1 MKYFETLFRVNLR
14 IWMLAIAI
22 AWLAP
27 VFATEI
33 CLHDT
38 LPVIN
43 PNHPNPRMRF
53 KVWTSQFNTINQWLL
68 PFEKNIKALSE
79 DRFNELSSLILGK
92 TIPELQRYRADG
104 LLTYEELTLFFLARI
119 SKMETDQDKALHAY
133 IAIHPDC
140 LNWAKA
146 CDTGYQSSRG
156 EYTLY
161 GIPIALKDNIQVAGL
176 PTTAGAEVLK
186 DHKVSD
192 AFITKRLKAEGAV
205 IIGKA
210 NLSEW
215 AYYFCEGCPV
225 GYSAMGGQTLN
236 PYGRGK
242 IETGGSSSGSAS
254 VVAGGLAVAAVGS
267 ETSGSILSPSG
278 LQSLV
283 GLKPT
288 AGALSRTGIVPISY
302 TLDTPGPMTG
312 SCIDNAILYNAMLG
326 RDTADPASFDHISVA
341 PEDLLKAS
349 LMGKKLGVIREL
361 LADSVYAHNVD
372 LLEAYGAEVVAIDIP
387 NLDFS
392 GLITILNLEMREAI
406 PQYLAAF
413 PSENVTVKDIADIVA
428 YNQQDMMSRAPYG
441 QQRFEILLKDKTPM
455 SDFPGL
461 RTGWLSAAE
470 TMFASFWDSG
480 IDAVI
485 SLSNYHAAHA
495 AMGRLPCL
503 TVPSGYK
510 SDGTPIGLTFIGP
523 SRSEASLLNM
533 GHAFESRTTYR
544 KLPAGYGRD

>member
-1 MKYFETLFRVNLR
+1 MKYFDAFFLTNLKT
-14 IWMLAIAI
+14 WMLAIAI
-22 AWLAP
+22 VWVAP
-27 VFATEI
+27 LYGTEVI
-33 CLHDT
+33 VKDT

-53 KVWTSQFNTINQWLL
+53 KVWASQFNSINQWLL
-68 PFEKNIKALSE
+68 PFEKNIRELSE
-79 DRFNELSSLILGK
+79 DRCSELSALILGK
-92 TIPELQRYRADG
+92 TIPELQRNRADG
-104 LLTYEELTLFFLARI
+104 LFTYEELTLFFLARI
-119 SKMETDQDKALHAY
+119 AKIETDPDKALHAF
-133 IAIHPDC
+133 ISIHPDC

-146 CDTGYQSSRG
+146 CDKGYQPTKGLYS
-156 EYTLY
+156 LY
-161 GIPIALKDNIQVAGL
+161 GIPIVLKDNIQLADL

-186 DHKVSD
+186 NHKVSD
-192 AFITKRLKAEGAV
+192 AYITQRLKAEGAV

-242 IETGGSSSGSAS
+242 FETGGSSSGSAS

-326 RDTADPASFDHISVA
+326 KDTSDPASFDHISVV

-349 LMGKKLGVIREL
+349 LMGYKLGVI
-361 LADSVYAHNVD
+361 
-372 LLEAYGAEVVAIDIP
+372 
-387 NLDFS
+387 
-392 GLITILNLEMREAI
+392 
-406 PQYLAAF
+406 
-413 PSENVTVKDIADIVA
+413 
-428 YNQQDMMSRAPYG
+428 
-441 QQRFEILLKDKTPM
+441 
-455 SDFPGL
+455 
-461 RTGWLSAAE
+461 
-470 TMFASFWDSG
+470 
-480 IDAVI
+480 
-485 SLSNYHAAHA
+485 
-495 AMGRLPCL
+495 
-503 TVPSGYK
+503 
-510 SDGTPIGLTFIGP
+510 
-523 SRSEASLLNM
+523 
-533 GHAFESRTTYR
+533 
-544 KLPAGYGRD
+544 